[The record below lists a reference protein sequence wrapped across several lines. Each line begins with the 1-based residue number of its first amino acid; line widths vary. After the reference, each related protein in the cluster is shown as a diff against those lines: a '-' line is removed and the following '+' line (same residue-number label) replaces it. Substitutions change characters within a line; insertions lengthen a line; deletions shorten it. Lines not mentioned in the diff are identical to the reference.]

1 MGVLDKF
8 FGNSGK
14 KEEDKV
20 VLFVSLMMATAA
32 ADGNQSVEEG
42 DYISDYISRAS
53 TDITEQKWKR
63 IISKA
68 ESLEDKAI
76 KTAIK
81 LDKDEKVELVKELI
95 GVAASDGHFHG
106 AEFGWIV
113 IFSNTIGLDSDFIL
127 TLLEKYD
134 IDQNEISKSIE
145 DFKEHVM
152 KVKDQEL
159 EDDGHNF
166 TASPEKQNETDW
178 AINKKAIHAEID
190 RINKSEDELS
200 EENTDKEKVRKLFNS
215 DKKTQAFIISMY
227 NISML
232 APPIDKLP
240 DGSIELSSVNEGDD
254 TEFMIETAKELQLH
268 NFKDNFLKIMEI
280 AGEKEIPLQLGNTPP
295 FVSLLKGYEK
305 TMKTLS
311 LEECEVLLFN
321 LIKLSLLDK
330 KLTNAEV
337 HKINYVNSLFK
348 SPIEATLNKMYSEIG
363 NIYQNKDDT
372 DYIYF
377 RSPMD
382 IFNEAQK
389 KSLLGEINDEL
400 MLYNALISQLNKKL
414 FFGKLTENKFYT
426 EGSELL
432 PLGNI
437 YFNRGQT
444 YQRLDKKKEALKDYI
459 KATEIYPETD
469 SPLPFHHAGCMTFEL
484 GDHTKCIDFYNKALD
499 INTEESIDSYYMRGL
514 AYLSEKCKKKSIKQ
528 AKSDIEKYLKHNPS
542 DPSALNLMEAV
553 KIGKYIK
560 IEENIVVD
568 NEQNELA
575 DQLEIVKTFY
585 DDGTLLEEYQI
596 NTKQEKDGY
605 HRIYYPNGKLK
616 VECSW
621 TNGVQDNGDVISYHD
636 DGSKARQVTLVNHLT
651 NGNYFEWYK
660 NGQLK
665 TQGIYNDKIPTILKQ
680 WDENGTSK
688 KVNTA
693 PIPKLTPPPV
703 KDSFEAKEDLIIQEN
718 TDLFLKRSDAKEV
731 KVNWL
736 QDVGPIYPND
746 DYMPHVLIHNPKT
759 KKDGEY
765 ISLFCDNKQEAIA
778 IIDHIIEL
786 NGGKDK
792 FFKHEIE
799 GWSHVFSGHL
809 FYIRYRNELIGN
821 HVIVE
826 LNRGEEQEFVS
837 YGNDKSEILYGI
849 HKDSKKINSIIKGLN
864 SIVYNSG
871 EMTSGGGQLYFV
883 SSGSHIVSY
892 WSDIKKAV
900 EQFKSIV
907 DSYPKNAISKDLFI
921 ETEINNFSYKNL
933 LEIIN
938 NEGFLIEFKT
948 NDFKIN
954 LSQGNSSFQMNI
966 YLNEIIIEDK

>member
-113 IFSNTIGLDSDFIL
+113 IFSQTIGLDSDYIL

-145 DFKEHVM
+145 DFKEHAM
-152 KVKDQEL
+152 EVKDQEL
-159 EDDGHNF
+159 EDDWHNF
-166 TASPEKQNETDW
+166 TSSPEKQNETDW
-178 AINKKAIHAEID
+178 AINKKAIHDEID

-227 NISML
+227 NISIL
-232 APPIDKLP
+232 SPPIDELT
-240 DGSIELSSVNEGDD
+240 DGSIELSFDNGSDN

-280 AGEKEIPLQLGNTPP
+280 AGEKETPLQLGNTPP
-295 FVSLLKGYEK
+295 FLSLLKEYEK

-348 SPIEATLNKMYSEIG
+348 SPIEATLNKMFSEIS

-444 YQRLDKKKEALKDYI
+444 YTRLDKKKEALKDYI

-469 SPLPFHHAGCMTFEL
+469 NPLPFHHAGCMTFEL

-528 AKSDIEKYLKHNPS
+528 AKSDLEKYLKHNPS
-542 DPSALNLMEAV
+542 DTSALNLMEAV
-553 KIGKYIK
+553 KIGEYIK
-560 IEENIVVD
+560 IEKNIVVD
-568 NEQNELA
+568 NEQNEPA

-585 DDGTLLEEYQI
+585 DDGTLLQEYQI

-605 HRIYYPNGKLK
+605 HRIYYPNGQLK
-616 VECSW
+616 VESIW
-621 TNGVQDNGDVISYHD
+621 TNGLQDDGDVISYHD
-636 DGSKARQVTLVNHLT
+636 DGSKARQVTLVDHLM

-693 PIPKLTPPPV
+693 PKPKLTPPPV
-703 KDSFEAKEDLIIQEN
+703 KDSFEAKEDLIIQEITEAPVIN
-718 TDLFLKRSDAKEV
+718 KEENKEKVKEV
-731 KVNWL
+731 ETIAEKEIQKKNNSKRLYLIIFCIVGVIGIFFISKSISKIYLGSSQNQSSKNKTL
-736 QDVGPIYPND
+736 DVPNGNTYLYNRHQEFNITLPGEVYYESD
-746 DYMPHVLIHNPKT
+746 ENQESLSNENFVAYLSVYTAGN
-759 KKDGEY
+759 GYEY
-765 ISLFCDNKQEAIA
+765 ISDFTK
-778 IIDHIIEL
+778 EL
-786 NGGKDK
+786 NEFAEDYGYTEIRK
-792 FFKHEIE
+792 FTKGSI
-799 GWSHVFSGHL
+799 S
-809 FYIRYRNELIGN
+809 
-821 HVIVE
+821 
-826 LNRGEEQEFVS
+826 
-837 YGNDKSEILYGI
+837 SEISYEFYSGYSPDDRCTVIFGVIQNSFSRKLYDFNLI
-849 HKDSKKINSIIKGLN
+849 CLKIDLKTATSIINSIEIK
-864 SIVYNSG
+864 
-871 EMTSGGGQLYFV
+871 
-883 SSGSHIVSY
+883 
-892 WSDIKKAV
+892 
-900 EQFKSIV
+900 
-907 DSYPKNAISKDLFI
+907 
-921 ETEINNFSYKNL
+921 
-933 LEIIN
+933 
-938 NEGFLIEFKT
+938 
-948 NDFKIN
+948 
-954 LSQGNSSFQMNI
+954 
-966 YLNEIIIEDK
+966 